1 MSTGA
6 FFTTWRMPVC
16 ADRPTG
22 CPWAVVLLMLCFAGA
37 CGPAE
42 SRVAPGGTGGL
53 AAVAQEAPGETPA
66 GRGGGAAPAPPE
78 TPVVAA
84 KAPAVGDGK
93 VREISFDDLTL
104 PLEKGAPYTPAILP
118 PAVDALQGQSV
129 RIRGYILPSFQQRG
143 ITQFVLVR
151 DNMECCFGPGALLHD
166 CVVVRMRP
174 GKSAD
179 FSIRP
184 VAVAGSF
191 RIEELKGPDG
201 KHLAIYGIDGDAVE

>member
-1 MSTGA
+1 MS
-6 FFTTWRMPVC
+6 
-16 ADRPTG
+16 ADRHARRWWALALLLISFTIG
-22 CPWAVVLLMLCFAGA
+22 CA
-37 CGPAE
+37 PAE
-42 SRVAPGGTGGL
+42 SRVAPPQRPAPGARETGSATAGDR
-53 AAVAQEAPGETPA
+53 AQEEAA
-66 GRGGGAAPAPPE
+66 GAAA
-78 TPVVAA
+78 PVVAVKPPPVA
-84 KAPAVGDGK
+84 TGDGR
-93 VREISFDDLTL
+93 VREITFDDLKL
-104 PLEKGAPYTPAILP
+104 PLEKGEPFDRGILP
-118 PAVDALQGQSV
+118 PAVDALQGQRV

-201 KHLAIYGIDGDAVE
+201 KHLAVYAIDGDAVE

>member
-1 MSTGA
+1 MS
-6 FFTTWRMPVC
+6 
-16 ADRPTG
+16 ADRHARRWWALALLLISIAIG
-22 CPWAVVLLMLCFAGA
+22 CA
-37 CGPAE
+37 PAE
-42 SRVAPGGTGGL
+42 SRVAPPQRPAPGARETGSTTAGDR
-53 AAVAQEAPGETPA
+53 AQEE
-66 GRGGGAAPAPPE
+66 AADAAA
-78 TPVVAA
+78 PVVAVKPPPVA
-84 KAPAVGDGK
+84 TGDGR
-93 VREISFDDLTL
+93 VREITFDDLKL
-104 PLEKGAPYTPAILP
+104 PLEKGEPFDRGILP
-118 PAVDALQGQSV
+118 PAVDALQGQRV

-201 KHLAIYGIDGDAVE
+201 KHLAVYAIDGDAVE

>member
-1 MSTGA
+1 M
-6 FFTTWRMPVC
+6 C
-16 ADRPTG
+16 ADRSTG

-53 AAVAQEAPGETPA
+53 AAVAKEAPGETPA

-118 PAVDALQGQSV
+118 PAVDALQGRSV

>member
-1 MSTGA
+1 
-6 FFTTWRMPVC
+6 VC

-53 AAVAQEAPGETPA
+53 AAVAKEAPGETPA

-93 VREISFDDLTL
+93 VREITFDDLTL
-104 PLEKGAPYTPAILP
+104 PLAKGEPYTPAILP

-201 KHLAIYGIDGDAVE
+201 KHLAIYCIDGDAVE

>member
-1 MSTGA
+1 MS
-6 FFTTWRMPVC
+6 
-16 ADRPTG
+16 ADRHARRWWALALLLISVAIG
-22 CPWAVVLLMLCFAGA
+22 CA
-37 CGPAE
+37 PAE
-42 SRVAPGGTGGL
+42 SRVAPPQRPAPGARETGSATAGDR
-53 AAVAQEAPGETPA
+53 AQEEAA
-66 GRGGGAAPAPPE
+66 GAAA
-78 TPVVAA
+78 PVVAVKPPPVA
-84 KAPAVGDGK
+84 TGDGR
-93 VREISFDDLTL
+93 VREITFDDLKL
-104 PLEKGAPYTPAILP
+104 PLEKGEPFDRGILP
-118 PAVDALQGQSV
+118 PAVDALQGQRV

-174 GKSAD
+174 GRSAD

-201 KHLAIYGIDGDAVE
+201 KHLAVYAIDGDAVE

>member
-1 MSTGA
+1 M
-6 FFTTWRMPVC
+6 C

-66 GRGGGAAPAPPE
+66 GRGGGAAPTPPE
-78 TPVVAA
+78 ALVVAA

-104 PLEKGAPYTPAILP
+104 PLEKGALYTPAILP
-118 PAVDALQGQSV
+118 PAVDALQGRSV

-201 KHLAIYGIDGDAVE
+201 KYLAIYCIDGDAVE

>member
-201 KHLAIYGIDGDAVE
+201 KHLAVYAIDGDAVE

>member
-1 MSTGA
+1 MTLLAATGLGA
-6 FFTTWRMPVC
+6 LAAGCSPPQNPPNSGVVPAAPSVPV
-16 ADRPTG
+16 
-22 CPWAVVLLMLCFAGA
+22 AV
-37 CGPAE
+37 PAAPPVPVAVPAAP
-42 SRVAPGGTGGL
+42 SVPVAVAP
-53 AAVAQEAPGETPA
+53 PA
-66 GRGGGAAPAPPE
+66 KR
-78 TPVVAA
+78 
-84 KAPAVGDGK
+84 DDK
-93 VREISFDDLTL
+93 VREISFDDVKL
-104 PLEKGAPYTPAILP
+104 PLAKGDPYTPEILP
-118 PAVDALQGQSV
+118 PAVKALEQQRV

-184 VAVAGSF
+184 VAVSGTF

-201 KHLAIYGIDGDAVE
+201 RHLAIYAIDGDEVK

>member
-1 MSTGA
+1 MS
-6 FFTTWRMPVC
+6 
-16 ADRPTG
+16 ADRHARRWWALALLLISIAIG
-22 CPWAVVLLMLCFAGA
+22 CA
-37 CGPAE
+37 PAE
-42 SRVAPGGTGGL
+42 SRVAPPQRPAPGARETGPTTAGDR
-53 AAVAQEAPGETPA
+53 AQEEAA
-66 GRGGGAAPAPPE
+66 GAAA
-78 TPVVAA
+78 PVVAVKPPPVA
-84 KAPAVGDGK
+84 TGDGR
-93 VREISFDDLTL
+93 VREITFDDLKL
-104 PLEKGAPYTPAILP
+104 PLEKGEPFDRGILP
-118 PAVDALQGQSV
+118 PAVDALQGQRV

-201 KHLAIYGIDGDAVE
+201 KHLAVYAIDGDAVE

>member
-1 MSTGA
+1 
-6 FFTTWRMPVC
+6 VC

-22 CPWAVVLLMLCFAGA
+22 CPWGVVLPLLCIAVA
-37 CGPAE
+37 CGPVE
-42 SRVAPGGTGGL
+42 SRVAPPQRSTTPPPETGTGT
-53 AAVAQEAPGETPA
+53 ASDP
-66 GRGGGAAPAPPE
+66 GGGAAPAASE
-78 TPVVAA
+78 APVVAA
-84 KAPAVGDGK
+84 KAPAAAVGDGK
-93 VREISFDDLTL
+93 VREITFDDLTL
-104 PLEKGAPYTPAILP
+104 PLKKGEPYTPAILP
-118 PAVDALQGQSV
+118 PAVDALQGHVV

-201 KHLAIYGIDGDAVE
+201 KHLAIYCIDGDAVE

>member
-42 SRVAPGGTGGL
+42 SRVAP
-53 AAVAQEAPGETPA
+53 
-66 GRGGGAAPAPPE
+66 APPE
-78 TPVVAA
+78 APVVAA
-84 KAPAVGDGK
+84 KAPAVGEGK

>member
-84 KAPAVGDGK
+84 KAPAGGDGK

>member
-1 MSTGA
+1 MS
-6 FFTTWRMPVC
+6 
-16 ADRPTG
+16 ADRHARRWWALALLLISVAIG
-22 CPWAVVLLMLCFAGA
+22 CA
-37 CGPAE
+37 PAE
-42 SRVAPGGTGGL
+42 SRVAPPQRPAPGARETGSTTAGDR
-53 AAVAQEAPGETPA
+53 AQEEAA
-66 GRGGGAAPAPPE
+66 GAAA
-78 TPVVAA
+78 PVVAVKPPPVA
-84 KAPAVGDGK
+84 TGDGR
-93 VREISFDDLTL
+93 VREITFDDLKL
-104 PLEKGAPYTPAILP
+104 PLEKGEPFDRGILP
-118 PAVDALQGQSV
+118 PAVDALQGQRV

-201 KHLAIYGIDGDAVE
+201 KHLAVFAIDGDAVE

>member
-1 MSTGA
+1 M
-6 FFTTWRMPVC
+6 C

>member
-1 MSTGA
+1 MS
-6 FFTTWRMPVC
+6 
-16 ADRPTG
+16 ADRHARRWWALALPLISIAIG
-22 CPWAVVLLMLCFAGA
+22 CA
-37 CGPAE
+37 PAE
-42 SRVAPGGTGGL
+42 SRVAPPQRPAAGATETGSATAGDRAQGE
-53 AAVAQEAPGETPA
+53 AA
-66 GRGGGAAPAPPE
+66 GAAA
-78 TPVVAA
+78 PVVAVKTPPVA
-84 KAPAVGDGK
+84 TGDGR
-93 VREISFDDLTL
+93 VREITFDDLKL
-104 PLEKGAPYTPAILP
+104 PLEKGEPFDRGILP
-118 PAVDALQGQSV
+118 PAVDALQGERV

-174 GKSAD
+174 GRSAD

-201 KHLAIYGIDGDAVE
+201 KHLAVYGIDGDAVE

>member
-1 MSTGA
+1 MS
-6 FFTTWRMPVC
+6 
-16 ADRPTG
+16 ADRHARRWWALALLLISVAIG
-22 CPWAVVLLMLCFAGA
+22 CA
-37 CGPAE
+37 PAE
-42 SRVAPGGTGGL
+42 SRVAPPQHPAPGARETGSTTAGDR
-53 AAVAQEAPGETPA
+53 AQEE
-66 GRGGGAAPAPPE
+66 AASAAA
-78 TPVVAA
+78 PVVAV
-84 KAPAVGDGK
+84 KPPAVATGEGR
-93 VREISFDDLTL
+93 VREITFDDLKL
-104 PLEKGAPYTPAILP
+104 PLEKGEPFDRGILP
-118 PAVDALQGQSV
+118 PAVDALQGQRV

-174 GKSAD
+174 GRSAD

-201 KHLAIYGIDGDAVE
+201 KHLAVYAIDGDAVE